1 MRRTALALA
10 AFGLSFWFR
19 HPFRLAPRGGSQQ
32 LSTRLPE
39 LNFQGVTLND
49 ALDFMRDVSGA
60 NITVNWKALEGR
72 GSPATRRSTC
82 I

>member
-10 AFGLSFWFR
+10 AFGLSVLVSASVPAR
-19 HPFRLAPRGGSQQ
+19 AEGVVSQQ

-49 ALDFMRDVSGA
+49 ALDFIATFGA
-60 NITVNWKALEGR
+60 TSR
-72 GSPATRRSTC
+72 
-82 I
+82 